1 MKKRIYFLL
10 AALVA
15 ATCLFAQRPTR
26 DGNIKKAPMAAGF
39 DLTNYDLDAWTV
51 TDATLNTSESSTSTN
66 VYDIQ
71 AGIEAVAYCS
81 GDEDILFK
89 IKNSSDKAK
98 AFSIHANNCFEF
110 GGKNGVIVFKETH
123 PCEVIQITVAAKGD
137 TDANFKD
144 ANNVYPKNAVNI
156 SADLTLPAKD
166 PDQAG
171 TGDYDENGYCWKTLT
186 FISSG
191 GDVEIKEFAAGYR
204 IKSILISKINGGAI
218 AILDCTDALTA
229 GNALAD
235 NATSDQAYAI
245 YGYVVEA
252 ESYSCALGNQIVWI
266 AADASETDPAK
277 MIQGFMCTAKYDTDV
292 NAKML
297 VGDYVLLTGY
307 LTKESSTIKIKNGVG
322 QLNSIKDSS
331 DPGHYVPTVYRHASV
346 EDVLDISTALSDGE
360 YTDDS
365 FWVVGYV
372 SFIVSDSYASD
383 GTQMF
388 WIADDKNSTANTN
401 AGGAFLVD
409 RGVPEGKAVQV
420 GDRVKVLT
428 RINKYSSTLIDTE
441 AFARVVFSSD
451 DEQFPECYLT
461 LSMTDGYG
469 DGWTGGF
476 LTVTDGT
483 FTKDYALC
491 TNSGS
496 YNRVAYAGN
505 DLIPYYGKP
514 IHFSWT
520 QGDYSDEV
528 GFTILNP
535 FDQPLYE
542 HSAVSGSPY
551 YSESDFY
558 TLSDPCGLFPTEADL
573 TAAGYDLTT
582 DVVFCVKFIDDA
594 TVCNDI
600 YFIGTPSGGALG
612 TDVPFQ
618 PLTGFD
624 GWYVASYPYESGFW
638 GKPIHVD
645 QEGHLSWDYQCGD
658 VAAWSYAGGK
668 VLNLTAGYSGESE
681 VAFGS
686 AGAYIYKLSYWK
698 FHGNPCKPI
707 VYKDYT
713 VKLYAPNVCDEVPA
727 IIGDFNVWDDYAPV
741 KMTESVD
748 ASLRTI
754 YTATI
759 HDRENHTFKI
769 VNMPEPGNPVDWN
782 DEIFY
787 YNGYDDTWYAMANSI
802 LGEEEEIVLDW
813 DDYSNYRFGYCT
825 EETARKVVVAIK
837 LPTENMPEDGAEII
851 GTFNNWLMD
860 ASDVPAHLTPYE
872 EMPGVYYAIIDA
884 KSTDYFKIRQIDF
897 SANEI
902 LRYDDM
908 LGAWVAINNGEFTC
922 GQLWINA
929 AVINPEFDGYK
940 GIYLDMSEASEYKW
954 KLLAPICK
962 YQMVLRDKY
971 NDSWDGDGYMIVKDG
986 DLEMTFTCLRG
997 ESPKTV
1003 KVPYYGNDVTFTW
1016 GDGSCTGEISISVL
1030 TSNGM
1035 EIFCHPQG
1043 NPMSAGELLYTMQVS
1058 PCKEGP
1064 NPFVPQN
1071 LQVSLT
1077 EEHRIAATW
1086 DAVTGAASYR
1096 VTLVRPSGYSYEMNT
1111 TVLYAASPVMYENGE
1126 YKILVASLNAEGLQL
1141 GEASTTYTMDLP
1153 VLEEV
1158 EVSLLM
1164 PSDCGI
1170 DISAGM
1176 WIVWKPSNESTWHTD
1191 AMTQNGPIFTAKIK
1205 PFALTY
1211 DVYFINNTDDSDP
1224 NYKYSDEEEDLTA
1237 AQICFE
1243 AQYTNGSN
1251 FDLNRVQC
1259 DALADHNY
1267 TPKNLQATAAA
1278 GYVTFKWEAE
1288 DIAERYYIY
1297 MCDASTDN
1305 YITGF
1310 YLSDFNINEGVIE
1323 YNWGVESGLDGQE
1336 IYWYVQA
1343 ASPYYTAY
1351 VNSTANVILIGG
1363 SVTLSDLSLTTA
1375 DNITLD
1381 ASWTPSDPGLKYL
1394 VEVMYNSVPVKREII
1409 SANEYHYTALVPRP
1423 YYYVYVTPL
1432 DADSELP
1439 VGTRYEL
1446 GEVNLSKAPEPFAGI
1461 TGVAN
1466 GHDLSFSWTSFV
1478 PKAMVGLYQKVGDNY
1493 QVIYEAESSTNV
1505 LDCTVAADGQYVLA
1519 LSPFV
1524 EYETGKFSL
1533 LGYEQTVAV
1542 TTFSSETYHVEINCT
1557 EGGQIEPT
1565 NPSGD
1570 YPFGYA
1576 LSFWVRSQSG
1586 YVFTGW
1592 SDGETD
1598 EDRYLVV
1605 TGDTAI
1611 TANFVKLVT
1620 LTITHPENGYIE
1632 YSGEYYDDDY
1642 YTDRKEYYL
1651 IPGTKGTI
1659 TAYPNSGY
1667 QFVQWND
1674 GVKTINRTITV
1685 TEDIAFNA
1693 IFDVLGASTQWE
1705 VAIKSESTAKGS
1717 VSDVD
1722 GYYYEGTT
1730 LEVTATPKTGYKFDK
1745 WSDDVT
1751 DNPREI
1757 TVDGNI
1763 NLTAYFTE
1771 LTYTLN
1777 VSAGE
1782 GGSVDP
1788 EGEITGLTYGE
1799 SKVIKAIPASGY
1811 EFTNWSDGNVLDER
1825 QIIITQDC
1833 TLIANFK
1840 EVVLPITY
1848 SFALGTNVGNGT
1860 VTSSIPEGDYDP
1872 DTEITVTATPATG
1885 WKFVKWSNESTV
1897 NPLTFNLTSDVTIY
1911 AVFKDESVAP
1921 ESYTFAFSVD
1931 GVGGTVAS
1939 DHEAGTYEEGTSIT
1953 LTATPQNAD
1962 WALES
1967 WTINGTPAG
1976 TTNPLTIT
1984 LTQNTEVVAKFVTT
1998 KTYKVTV
2005 AVDGSGGT
2013 VKPTG
2018 YNKKSVLGGTS
2029 LKIEAIPDEGY
2040 KFDGWSDGESDAE
2053 RTIIITQDTVLKA
2066 SFSDIVYYK
2075 LTVDISPE
2083 GAGTVKVDGKSVSKW
2098 SSSYAEGTTVRLAAE
2113 PATGYVFDYYQDGND
2128 DIETEEYNVKMTKKR
2143 SITVY
2148 FKKDTRDLDNIDA
2161 STRATK
2167 ILINGEIYIL
2177 RGDKIY
2183 TVQGQLVK

>member
-15 ATCLFAQRPTR
+15 TTCLFAQRPTH
-26 DGNIKKAPMAAGF
+26 DGNIKKASMGVEIYF
-39 DLTNYDLDAWTV
+39 TNYDLDDWHV
-51 TDATLNTSESSTSTN
+51 TDATLNDASSSNTN

-71 AGIEAVAYCS
+71 AGVEAVAYCD
-81 GDEDILFK
+81 GDKDILFK

-98 AFSIHANNCFEF
+98 AFSIHAYNCFEF

-156 SADLTLPAKD
+156 TPDLILPAKD
-166 PDQAG
+166 QDKAG
-171 TGDYDENGYCWKTLT
+171 IDGYDENGYYWRTLT

-204 IKSILISKINGGAI
+204 IKSIFRNNFTSGAAPSTSISN
-218 AILDCTDALTA
+218 ALTA
-229 GNALAD
+229 GSALAD

-245 YGYVVEA
+245 YGYVVKA
-252 ESYSCALGNQIVWI
+252 ESFSCALGNQIVWI
-266 AADASETDPAK
+266 AEDASETDPAK
-277 MIQGFMCTAKYDTDV
+277 MIQGFRCTAKYDTNV
-292 NAKML
+292 NARML
-297 VGDYVLLTGY
+297 VGDYVYLIGY

-322 QLNSIKDSS
+322 QLSTIYDSS

-372 SFIVSDSYASD
+372 SNIENDLYASD
-383 GTQMF
+383 GVQTF
-388 WIADDKNSTANTN
+388 WISDDKNSTANTN
-401 AGGAFLVD
+401 ADGAYQVY

-428 RINKYSSTLIDTE
+428 RIHRYNSTLTDTE
-441 AFARVVFSSD
+441 TDARVVFSSD
-451 DEQFPECYLT
+451 DEQFPECYVT
-461 LSMTDGYG
+461 LSMADSYG
-469 DGWTGGF
+469 DGWNGSF
-476 LTVTDGT
+476 LTITDGT

-491 TNSGS
+491 GHSDS
-496 YNRVAYAGN
+496 YNKVAPLGN

-514 IHFSWT
+514 LHFSWT
-520 QGDYSDEV
+520 EVQYSDEV
-528 GFTILNP
+528 SFAILNP

-542 HSAVSGSPY
+542 HSGGGSFS
-551 YSESDFY
+551 SESDFY
-558 TLSDPCGLFPTEADL
+558 TLSDHPCDILPPTEADL

-582 DVVFCVKFIDDA
+582 DVVFCVKFQDDA

-600 YFIGTPSGGALG
+600 YFVGTPSGGSLG
-612 TDVPFQ
+612 KDVKFQ
-618 PLTGFD
+618 PLTGFK

-645 QEGHLSWDYQCGD
+645 QEGNVSWDYQCGD
-658 VAAWSYAGGK
+658 VAAWSYAGGNA
-668 VLNLTAGYSGESE
+668 LDLTAGYSGECN

-707 VYKDYT
+707 TYHAYT
-713 VKLYAPNVCDEVPA
+713 VKLYAPNVCDENPA
-727 IIGDFNVWDDYAPV
+727 IIGDFNGWDNYTPI

-748 ASLRTI
+748 TDNRTI
-754 YTATI
+754 YTATFI
-759 HDRENHTFKI
+759 DYEGHTFKI

-787 YNGYDDTWYAMANSI
+787 YNGYDDTWYAMDNTI
-802 LGEEEEIVLDW
+802 LGEEEEIILDW
-813 DDYSNYRFGYCT
+813 DDYSNYRFGLCT

-884 KSTDYFKIRQIDF
+884 KSTDYFKIREIDYPI
-897 SANEI
+897 NEI

-908 LGAWVAINNGEFTC
+908 LGAWVAINDGELTC

-929 AVINPEFDGYK
+929 AVINAAFDGYK
-940 GIYLDMSEASEYKW
+940 GIYLDMSEASKYKW
-954 KLLAPICK
+954 KLLPPICN

-971 NDSWDGDGYMIVKDG
+971 NDSWDGNGYMIVKDG
-986 DLEMTFTCLRG
+986 DFEMTFTCLHG

-1016 GDGSCTGEISISVL
+1016 GDGSCTDEISISVL

-1058 PCKEGP
+1058 PCKEGQ

-1096 VTLVRPSGYSYEMNT
+1096 VTLVPPSGYSYEMNT

-1126 YKILVASLNAEGLQL
+1126 YKIFVASLNAEGLQL
-1141 GEASTTYTMDLP
+1141 GEASTTYTMNVP

-1176 WIVWKPSNESTWHTD
+1176 WIKWRASNESTWHTD

-1205 PFALTY
+1205 PFALMY

-1224 NYKYSDEEEDLTA
+1224 NYKYSYDAEELTA
-1237 AQICFE
+1237 AQVCFE
-1243 AQYTNGSN
+1243 AQYSDWSD
-1251 FDLNRVQC
+1251 FEIRQVQC

-1267 TPKNLQATAAA
+1267 TPKNLQATPAA

-1297 MCDASTDN
+1297 MYDASTDN

-1323 YNWGVESGLDGQE
+1323 YNWGVESSLNGKE

-1351 VNSTANVILIGG
+1351 VNSTTNVTLIGG
-1363 SVTLSDLSLTTA
+1363 SVTLSDLSLTTT

-1394 VEVMYNSVPVKREII
+1394 VEVTYYSTPVKREII
-1409 SANEYHYTALVPRP
+1409 SANEYHYTALVPIP

-1432 DADSELP
+1432 DGVTELP
-1439 VGTRYEL
+1439 AGKRYEL
-1446 GEVNLSKAPEPFAGI
+1446 GEVDLSKAPEPFAGI

-1478 PKAMVGLYQKVGDNY
+1478 PKAMVELYQKVGDNY

-1505 LDCTVAADGQYVLA
+1505 LDCTVAADGQYVLV
-1519 LSPFV
+1519 LFPFV
-1524 EYETGKFSL
+1524 EYKTGKFSL
-1533 LGYEQTVAV
+1533 LGYKQTTTVA
-1542 TTFSSETYHVEINCT
+1542 TFSVETYHVEINCT

-1565 NPSGD
+1565 NLSGD

-1576 LSFWVRSQSG
+1576 LSFGVRSQSG

-1598 EDRYLVV
+1598 EYRYLVV

-1632 YSGEYYDDDY
+1632 YSGPYYDDDY

-1693 IFDVLGASTQWE
+1693 IFDVLGAITQWE
-1705 VAIKSESTAKGS
+1705 VDIKSESTAKGS
-1717 VSDVD
+1717 VSDVN
-1722 GYYYEGTT
+1722 GYHYEGTI

-1745 WSDDVT
+1745 WSDENT

-1757 TVDGNI
+1757 AVYGDI
-1763 NLTAYFTE
+1763 DLTAYFTA

-1788 EGEITGLTYGE
+1788 EGEFTGLTYGE
-1799 SKVIKAIPASGY
+1799 MKVLKAIPSSGY
-1811 EFTNWSDGNVLDER
+1811 EFANWSDGNVLDER

-1860 VTSSIPEGDYDP
+1860 VTPSIPEGDYAP

-1921 ESYTFAFSVD
+1921 ESFTFAFSVD

-1939 DHEAGTYEEGTSIT
+1939 DHEAGTYEEGTTIT

-1967 WTINGTPAG
+1967 WTVNGTPAG

>member
-15 ATCLFAQRPTR
+15 TTCLFAQRPTR
-26 DGNIKKAPMAAGF
+26 DGNIKKALPQVNF
-39 DLTNYDLDAWTV
+39 DFTNHDLDDWNV
-51 TDATLNTSESSTSTN
+51 TDATLNTDESSSATA

-71 AGIEAVAYCS
+71 AGVEAVAYCN
-81 GDEDILFK
+81 GFDGILFK

-98 AFSIHANNCFEF
+98 AFSIRANNCFEF
-110 GGKNGVIVFKETH
+110 GGKNGVIVFKDTYLGQ
-123 PCEVIQITVAAKGD
+123 VIQITVAAKGS

-156 SADLTLPAKD
+156 TADLTLPAKD

-171 TGDYDENGYCWKTLT
+171 IGDYDENGYCWKTLT

-204 IKSILISKINGGAI
+204 IKFIQTSNFSGGGVPTTYAS
-218 AILDCTDALTA
+218 DALTA
-229 GNALAD
+229 GSALAN
-235 NATSDQAYAI
+235 NATSDQAYVVS
-245 YGYVVEA
+245 GCVVEA
-252 ESYSCALGNQIVWI
+252 ESFSCALGNQTVWI
-266 AADASETDPAK
+266 AEDASETDPAK
-277 MIQGFMCTAKYDTDV
+277 MIQGFMCSVYDYNTNINV
-292 NAKML
+292 KML
-297 VGDYVLLTGY
+297 VGDHVLLFGY
-307 LTKESSTIKIKNGVG
+307 LTKENSTIKLKNGFG
-322 QLNSIKDSS
+322 WISSIYDSS
-331 DPGHYVPTVYRHASV
+331 DPEHYVPTVYRHASV

-372 SFIVSDSYASD
+372 SNIENDLYASE
-383 GTQMF
+383 GVQIF
-388 WIADDKNSTANTN
+388 WISDDKNSTANTN
-401 AGGAFLVD
+401 ADGAYQVY
-409 RGVPEGKAVQV
+409 RGTPEGKAVQV

-428 RINKYSSTLIDTE
+428 RIHKDATSLVNTE
-441 AFARVVFSSD
+441 TFARVAFSSD
-451 DEQFPECYLT
+451 DEQFPECYVT
-461 LSMTDGYG
+461 LSMADAYG
-469 DGWTGGF
+469 DGWNGGF

-483 FTKDYALC
+483 FTKDYSLFSN
-491 TNSGS
+491 NSS
-496 YNRVAYAGN
+496 RGN

-514 IHFSWT
+514 MHFSWT
-520 QGDYSDEV
+520 QGSWSDEV
-528 GFTILNP
+528 SFSILNP

-542 HSAVSGSPY
+542 HSGGGSFD
-551 YSESDFY
+551 SESDFY
-558 TLSDPCGLFPTEADL
+558 TLYDPCGLFPTEADL
-573 TAAGYDLTT
+573 TAAGYDLSTN
-582 DVVFCVKFIDDA
+582 VVFCVKFIDDA

-645 QEGHLSWDYQCGD
+645 YEGYLTWDYQCGD
-658 VAAWSYAGGK
+658 VDAWSYAGGNA
-668 VLNLTAGYSGESE
+668 LDLTAGYSGECN

-698 FHGNPCKPI
+698 FHGNPCKPV
-707 VYKDYT
+707 VYRDYT

-727 IIGDFNVWDDYAPV
+727 IIGDFNSWDLYTPV

-769 VNMPEPGNPVDWN
+769 VNMPDPGNPVDWN
-782 DEIFY
+782 DDIFY
-787 YNGYDDTWYAMANSI
+787 YNEYDATWYPTNNI
-802 LGEEEEIVLDW
+802 VLGEEEEIVLDW
-813 DDYSNYRFGYCT
+813 DDYNHYRFGYCT
-825 EETARKVVVAIK
+825 EETARKVVVAII
-837 LPTENMPEDGAEII
+837 LPTENMPEEGAEII
-851 GTFNNWLMD
+851 GTFNNWLDD

-884 KSTDYFKIRQIDF
+884 KSTDYFKIREINN
-897 SANEI
+897 SNNEI

-908 LGAWVAINNGEFTC
+908 LGAWVAINNGDLTC

-929 AVINPEFDGYK
+929 ATINAAFDGYK

-954 KLLAPICK
+954 KLLPPICN

-971 NDSWDGDGYMIVKDG
+971 NDSWDGNGYMIVKDG
-986 DLEMTFTCLRG
+986 DFEMTFTCLRG

-1058 PCKEGP
+1058 PCKEGQ

-1126 YKILVASLNAEGLQL
+1126 YKIFVASLNAEGLQL

-1153 VLEEV
+1153 VLEEA
-1158 EVSLLM
+1158 EVTLLM

-1176 WIVWKPSNESTWHTD
+1176 WIKWKPSNESTWHID
-1191 AMTQNGPIFTAKIK
+1191 PMTQDGPIFTAKIK
-1205 PFALTY
+1205 PFALMY
-1211 DVYFINNTDDSDP
+1211 DVRFINNTDDTNP
-1224 NYKYSDEEEDLTA
+1224 NYKYSEDAEELTA
-1237 AQICFE
+1237 AQVCFE
-1243 AQYTNGSN
+1243 AQYSDWEY
-1251 FDLNRVQC
+1251 FDLNQVQC

-1267 TPKNLQATAAA
+1267 TPKNLQATAAT

-1297 MCDASTDN
+1297 MYDASTDN

-1323 YNWGVESGLDGQE
+1323 YNWGVESSLNGTE

-1351 VNSTANVILIGG
+1351 VNSTTNVTLLGG

-1394 VEVMYNSVPVKREII
+1394 VEVRYNSVPVKREII
-1409 SANEYHYTALVPRP
+1409 AANEYHYTALVPSR
-1423 YYYVYVTPL
+1423 YCYVYVTPL
-1432 DADSELP
+1432 DADNELP

-1576 LSFWVRSQSG
+1576 LSFGVRSQSG

-1598 EDRYLVV
+1598 EYRYLVV

-1705 VAIKSESTAKGS
+1705 VDIKSESTAKGS
-1717 VSDVD
+1717 VSDVN
-1722 GYYYEGTT
+1722 GYHYEGTI
-1730 LEVTATPKTGYKFDK
+1730 LEVTATPRIGFKFDK

-1757 TVDGNI
+1757 TVNGDI

-1788 EGEITGLTYGE
+1788 EGEITGLKYGE
-1799 SKVIKAIPASGY
+1799 SKVIKAIPSSGY
-1811 EFTNWSDGNVLDER
+1811 EFANWSDGNVLDER
-1825 QIIITQDC
+1825 QITITQDC
-1833 TLIANFK
+1833 TLVANFK

-1860 VTSSIPEGDYDP
+1860 VTSSIPEGDYAP